1 VERIPAIKSVMTPF
15 PYSIDPEAPVGS
27 ARAMMEEHDI
37 RHLPVKHGDSLV
49 GVVSDRDIEHALNPD
64 VAGAPQEPLRVKDV
78 MVAEPYVVDLNERLD
93 NVLLRLADQHNGC
106 ALVVKQGRLA
116 GIFTSTDA
124 CRVFGQHLRSLRG
137 SSGNDVA

>member
-15 PYSIDPEAPVGS
+15 PYSIDPEAEAAS
-27 ARAMMEEHDI
+27 ARAMMDEHEI

-49 GVVSDRDIEHALNPD
+49 GVVSDRDIERALDPN
-64 VAGAPQEPLRVKDV
+64 VGLAAEERLRVKDV

-93 NVLLRLADQHNGC
+93 NVLLRLADQHDGC
-106 ALVVKQGRLA
+106 VLVVKHGRLA

>member
-15 PYSIDPEAPVGS
+15 PYSIDPEAEAVS
-27 ARAMMEEHDI
+27 ARAMMDEHEI

-49 GVVSDRDIEHALNPD
+49 
-64 VAGAPQEPLRVKDV
+64 VKDV

-93 NVLLRLADQHNGC
+93 NVLLRLADQHDGC
-106 ALVVKQGRLA
+106 ALVVKHGRLA